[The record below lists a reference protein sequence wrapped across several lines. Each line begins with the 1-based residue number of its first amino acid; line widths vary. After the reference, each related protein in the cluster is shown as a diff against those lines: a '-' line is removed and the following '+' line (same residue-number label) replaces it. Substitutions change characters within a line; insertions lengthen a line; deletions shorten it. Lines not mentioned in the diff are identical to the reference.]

1 MNKTNRFLVLILPLV
16 LFLVYVNISAHPLEI
31 HEDEARLQFKC
42 YQGRLARDEIEAK
55 VRDFIWYHWT
65 RRMRGRV
72 VVAFCGVD
80 TSLKS
85 TYIIRK
91 SGASNWA
98 VIEKFVEG
106 SPVPFSKARVSMAVY
121 HDVDRVEV
129 TSTSETPKAIPA
141 ESDREPTSY
150 RLRLHVVGKDEDLI
164 L

>member
-1 MNKTNRFLVLILPLV
+1 MKKTNRFLLLTFPLV
-16 LFLVYVNISAHPLEI
+16 LFFVDVNISARPLKTN
-31 HEDEARLQFKC
+31 EDEVRLEFRC
-42 YQGRLARDEIEAK
+42 YQGKLGRDEIEAK

-65 RRMRGRV
+65 HRTMGQV
-72 VVAFCGVD
+72 IVAFCGVD
-80 TSLKS
+80 TTLKS
-85 TYIIRK
+85 TYSIRK
-91 SGASNWA
+91 TNKGNWV
-98 VIEKFVEG
+98 VIEKFVDG
-106 SPVPFSKARVSMAVY
+106 GPLPFSKARVSMAVY